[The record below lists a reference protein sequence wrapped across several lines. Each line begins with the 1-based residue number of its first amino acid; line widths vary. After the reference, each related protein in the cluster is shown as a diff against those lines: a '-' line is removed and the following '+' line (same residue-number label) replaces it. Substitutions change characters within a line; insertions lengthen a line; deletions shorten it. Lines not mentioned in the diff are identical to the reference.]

1 MLEDQSQTVYS
12 QWKSYW
18 DNQYRI
24 NTDNPLGKSL
34 RETFFKRYLYG
45 TIFDFL
51 AYQFTILTPLIIYFI
66 CRLLEDRPGNMTF
79 WSVIWL
85 IVTPLC
91 RFLRSFFDAQGI
103 YQLGVLGSDISN
115 CVALG
120 MVNKSLQY
128 STLCNKKFKMG

>member
-1 MLEDQSQTVYS
+1 
-12 QWKSYW
+12 
-18 DNQYRI
+18 
-24 NTDNPLGKSL
+24 
-34 RETFFKRYLYG
+34 
-45 TIFDFL
+45 
-51 AYQFTILTPLIIYFI
+51 
-66 CRLLEDRPGNMTF
+66 MTM

-120 MVNKSLQY
+120 MVSKSLQY